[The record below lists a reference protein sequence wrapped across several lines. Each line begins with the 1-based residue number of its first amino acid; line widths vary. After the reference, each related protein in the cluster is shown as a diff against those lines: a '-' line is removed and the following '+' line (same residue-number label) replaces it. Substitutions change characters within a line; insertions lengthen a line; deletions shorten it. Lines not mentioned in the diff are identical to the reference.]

1 MRTMYKKQKKDNQPK
16 GSPAWMTTYGDM
28 MTLLLCFFVLLYSFS
43 VLDAAKFEQIMSSL
57 QHSFLRDQGVLEM
70 SEHPDTSEEEVEL
83 EVMEEPIDMFY
94 QSYLAVKSYL
104 AEAGLEDEIEVEYE
118 ERGIVL
124 KMSDAVFFD
133 SGKADLKPESKELLE
148 HIAFVLE
155 QLPNRILVEGHTD
168 NVPINRTMFP
178 SNWELS
184 VVRATKVVRHLTEV
198 KELPADRFVAMGYG
212 EYNPVDTNETSEGR
226 ARNRRVNI
234 VISAMDEE

>member
-1 MRTMYKKQKKDNQPK
+1 
-16 GSPAWMTTYGDM
+16 

>member
-1 MRTMYKKQKKDNQPK
+1 
-16 GSPAWMTTYGDM
+16 

-212 EYNPVDTNETSEGR
+212 EYNPVDTNETLEGR

-234 VISAMDEE
+234 VISAMEEE